1 MPGSLPIERGDRGRG
16 SFHCANIEGVSYAIV
31 AEIDSAGRYTHDA
44 EQLINGMREPFR
56 YMDMSLDIGALLGI
70 ALFPH
75 HGDEFD
81 SLLRYAE
88 IAIEVAQKRNRRGD
102 LFLPA

>member
-1 MPGSLPIERGDRGRG
+1 LQNIVKRLQRLAVEMPGSLPIERGDRGRG

-31 AEIDSAGRYTHDA
+31 AEIDSAESIHHDA

-56 YMDMSLDIGALLGI
+56 YMDHVAGYRCPCWGI

-81 SLLRYAE
+81 SLLRLC
-88 IAIEVAQKRNRRGD
+88 RD
-102 LFLPA
+102 CD